1 MCYNNY
7 VGDNVAKIVLV
18 CGIHGSG
25 KSTLLRTMHGYT
37 ILAASE
43 VIRNNNNGKC
53 DNKKEVASIDNNQ
66 DVLLKSLSNFT
77 TSNELILL
85 DGHTCLLDENRNI
98 QKIPFSFFQ
107 QMQLLGVVFVDCESY
122 VIKERLVNRNIYWD
136 LNFIN
141 EFKRLEY
148 EYAIQISETLRIKFV
163 KVHCDNVEL
172 FERFLVELC

>member
-53 DNKKEVASIDNNQ
+53 DNKKEVASIDNGLNHFVQTAQKAPLGYNQ
-66 DVLLKSLSNFT
+66 AKNW
-77 TSNELILL
+77 
-85 DGHTCLLDENRNI
+85 H
-98 QKIPFSFFQ
+98 
-107 QMQLLGVVFVDCESY
+107 
-122 VIKERLVNRNIYWD
+122 
-136 LNFIN
+136 
-141 EFKRLEY
+141 
-148 EYAIQISETLRIKFV
+148 
-163 KVHCDNVEL
+163 
-172 FERFLVELC
+172 RF